1 MLEVVAGR
9 VQPVFRSTR
18 ANGSSAARERV
29 GSAFDDLCSYNDVV
43 NLKKMSSRRRIGV
56 SIATT
61 EAARRQL
68 MQPVPCWEKQWVTP
82 GDAPA
87 GSTLKVYRWVKTE
100 KRQVRRNSKYRMR
113 TFICSFMALQNF
125 SDDEDETLDEPL
137 APLPDEP
144 EANDADDEEQD
155 EAASA
160 SGRQT
165 GQASPAISRAVSEP
179 GVVQDPEE
187 TAVRKPHPLSVSLVP
202 DSPTATQT
210 AVDGDDALLVVDA
223 ALKPLEDNL
232 EMPALGTV
240 VDATLPDLGADGLGD
255 LTMADLGPDGT
266 QFEGT
271 GDLGQLQGTDSLL
284 GGELMDQSGDPF
296 EPTE

>member
-1 MLEVVAGR
+1 
-9 VQPVFRSTR
+9 
-18 ANGSSAARERV
+18 
-29 GSAFDDLCSYNDVV
+29 
-43 NLKKMSSRRRIGV
+43 MSSRRRIGV
-56 SIATT
+56 SVATT

-82 GDAPA
+82 ADAPA

-100 KRQVRRNSKYRMR
+100 KK
-113 TFICSFMALQNF
+113 QNF

-144 EANDADDEEQD
+144 EANDADDEDQD

-165 GQASPAISRAVSEP
+165 GQATPAISRAVSEP
-179 GVVQDPEE
+179 GLPQEE
-187 TAVRKPHPLSVSLVP
+187 TTVRKPHPLSVSLVP
-202 DSPTATQT
+202 DSPTATV
-210 AVDGDDALLVVDA
+210 AVDGDDALLAVDA
-223 ALKPLEDNL
+223 ALKPLEDDL
-232 EMPALGTV
+232 EIPT
-240 VDATLPDLGADGLGD
+240 LGAGVEGALPELSGDAIGD

-266 QFEGT
+266 QFEGA

-284 GGELMDQSGDPF
+284 GGEMMDQSGDPF